1 MRFPIR
7 DVYKRQ
13 HAVRVRAEE
22 LTQKNEVQSK
32 SLPKKNQ
39 IEDYLTKMCIRDS
52 FNDGGCQDFFLILN
66 YKKGMVK
73 AYFDDLERDYEV
85 SYIEEEEFLGT
96 GGGLKLVEGQIDDT
110 FFFTNCDVLVDADLQ
125 SIYEEHKKTGNA
137 ITIVCSL
144 KHYTIPY
151 GTIEIAEGGEI
162 KKMTEKP
169 TISSLVNTGCYL
181 VEPSV
186 LSLIGENEV
195 IGFPDVAPVSYTHLD
210 VYKRQPHNFA

>member
-1 MRFPIR
+1 M
-7 DVYKRQ
+7 
-13 HAVRVRAEE
+13 
-22 LTQKNEVQSK
+22 
-32 SLPKKNQ
+32 
-39 IEDYLTKMCIRDS
+39 
-52 FNDGGCQDFFLILN
+52 
-66 YKKGMVK
+66 
-73 AYFDDLERDYEV
+73 
-85 SYIEEEEFLGT
+85 
-96 GGGLKLVEGQIDDT
+96 KLVEGQIDDT

-125 SIYEEHKKTGNA
+125 SIYEEHKKTGNV

-195 IGFPDVAPVSYTHLD
+195 IGFPDVALRAQKAGMKVGVFPVSEGSWLD
-210 VYKRQPHNFA
+210 MGQPDELERMSMVLNEE